1 MKYLILRNKYKFNIQ
16 EITKDINWIYLKGY
30 CKELLDNRITTICIK
45 LNEEYK
51 IINK

>member
-16 EITKDINWIYLKGY
+16 KITKDNIWIYLKGE
-30 CKELLDNRITTICIK
+30 CKELLKDRVTTICIK

-51 IINK
+51 ILNK